1 MKKLQNEI
9 EDLKNQ
15 NEGLKIAR
23 ESAAED
29 EVAADFVKEV
39 AEKAASKLQ
48 VQLDTLIEE
57 NTKLKAELSELQKNK
72 PAPTPEVPTQMLI
85 DSFNNL

>member
-15 NEGLKIAR
+15 NDGLKTAR

-39 AEKAASKLQ
+39 ADKAASKLQ

-57 NTKLKAELSELQKNK
+57 NTKLKAELSEAQKNK

>member
-15 NEGLKIAR
+15 NDSLKTAR

-39 AEKAASKLQ
+39 AEKAASKL
-48 VQLDTLIEE
+48 
-57 NTKLKAELSELQKNK
+57 
-72 PAPTPEVPTQMLI
+72 
-85 DSFNNL
+85 

>member
-15 NEGLKIAR
+15 NDGLKTAR

-39 AEKAASKLQ
+39 ADKAASKL
-48 VQLDTLIEE
+48 
-57 NTKLKAELSELQKNK
+57 
-72 PAPTPEVPTQMLI
+72 
-85 DSFNNL
+85 